1 MNPFYEQYMAV
12 TPPVE
17 YHDHQIEEF
26 SLESLSPYLDEDRA
40 ISQNL
45 DVVLK
50 GNKKLYE
57 NFIISTFAKY
67 EAAEDVPAV
76 QIRLIDPNGH
86 TLYYSPVYEI
96 GHWREYYR
104 REWRIPAVFDRYD
117 AVRISFIIPKGSRLY
132 LRDLRIKHDYGFRE
146 RNIGIRYHGHGG
158 CTMALG
164 FQITAEL
171 GYTSCIT
178 IPKFTK
184 DGVAICLHDDAT
196 VINELRLDDGSI
208 PEAGGKYDKPASML
222 TYGELCELNA
232 KNRHSD
238 VFTGMR
244 APTMEEY
251 FRICSSTGMQP
262 IFSVHPAMTR
272 EEWLYVRQLLIKY
285 RLLEHFRVKSN
296 QIQTHKLCLEIFG
309 EEIAGYI
316 LIYGPKDHDDPQT
329 LCEKIGFDRSRH
341 EVVVEYFEHLV
352 TDEKIKTAREQGFYV
367 SIAAMKG
374 GISGFRMQE
383 LIDLGV
389 SEFTLDHH
397 CSMGLSW

>member
-1 MNPFYEQYMAV
+1 
-12 TPPVE
+12 
-17 YHDHQIEEF
+17 
-26 SLESLSPYLDEDRA
+26 
-40 ISQNL
+40 
-45 DVVLK
+45 
-50 GNKKLYE
+50 
-57 NFIISTFAKY
+57 
-67 EAAEDVPAV
+67 
-76 QIRLIDPNGH
+76 
-86 TLYYSPVYEI
+86 
-96 GHWREYYR
+96 
-104 REWRIPAVFDRYD
+104 
-117 AVRISFIIPKGSRLY
+117 
-132 LRDLRIKHDYGFRE
+132 
-146 RNIGIRYHGHGG
+146 
-158 CTMALG
+158 
-164 FQITAEL
+164 
-171 GYTSCIT
+171 
-178 IPKFTK
+178 
-184 DGVAICLHDDAT
+184 
-196 VINELRLDDGSI
+196 
-208 PEAGGKYDKPASML
+208 
-222 TYGELCELNA
+222 
-232 KNRHSD
+232 
-238 VFTGMR
+238 
-244 APTMEEY
+244 MEEY